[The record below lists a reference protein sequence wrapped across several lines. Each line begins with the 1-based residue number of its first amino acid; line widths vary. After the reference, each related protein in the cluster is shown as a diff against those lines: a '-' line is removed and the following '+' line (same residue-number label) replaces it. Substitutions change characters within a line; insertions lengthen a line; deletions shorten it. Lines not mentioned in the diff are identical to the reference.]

1 MVFNGLIRWSF
12 LATATLTLWTA
23 TATWQDDRSKAPQD
37 AGDDDDCGEC
47 CKNVVELWKNM
58 VEEER
63 HFALLLDVGL
73 CLATLVALGCVSFIV
88 GGWVKPRAPRYW
100 TRRTWNPFIDD
111 YYAEVE
117 VTSELRDI
125 IQQLFD
131 MTTQSENMGR
141 GEDGKWAS
149 HKSFRVLQVH
159 RIENGPL
166 WTSYARLRKSIGS
179 WKSTAKKI
187 PNAGLRLRTEEAIQE
202 LDFEDE
208 KLSAAGMV
216 QNFVKSLGLDAKRN
230 ERLMFHGSPGHRAV
244 NLHTGQMIFPEADKT
259 PVYAIKHSG
268 FDDRLSSVKGM
279 YGSGVYFAQKACK
292 ADQYAGQYHWPPPPG
307 SPHSGYSS
315 IGERATIFLSRVT
328 LGCPYKTDLSL
339 EQLRR
344 PPCIEGH
351 FDLNLLWNE
360 DLRPGS
366 TPWRMKGVPCC
377 ICSHPR
383 FDSVMAGLKIDLR
396 EKLYR
401 EFVVYDKQCYPE
413 FMVTYE
419 RCLRPI
425 PPRNRGSRR

>member
-1 MVFNGLIRWSF
+1 MSSKQTIRAVCLLVT
-12 LATATLTLWTA
+12 LAWPILAAHQEGPKKETVEE
-23 TATWQDDRSKAPQD
+23 
-37 AGDDDDCGEC
+37 DCDEC
-47 CKNVVELWKNM
+47 CKNVVDVWKNM

-63 HFALLLDVGL
+63 HVALLLDVGL
-73 CLATLVALGCVSFIV
+73 CVASMVALGCVSFIV

-100 TRRTWNPFIDD
+100 TRRTWNPFSDK

-117 VTSELRDI
+117 VTEELRDI

-141 GEDGKWAS
+141 GEDGKWIS
-149 HKSFRVLQVH
+149 HKSFRVLRVH

-166 WTSYARLRKSIGS
+166 WTSYARLRNSLHS
-179 WKSTAKKI
+179 WKGSLQKI
-187 PNAGLRLRTEEAIQE
+187 PNAALRKRTEDALQE
-202 LDFEDE
+202 LDFEEE
-208 KLSAAGMV
+208 KLASAGTLK
-216 QNFVKSLGLDAKRN
+216 QFVKSLRLDRKKN

-244 NLHTGQMIFPEADKT
+244 NLNSGQVIFPEEDKT
-259 PVYAIKHSG
+259 PVYAIKHAG

-307 SPHSGYSS
+307 SPYSGYSS

-328 LGCPYKTDLSL
+328 LGCPYKTELSL
-339 EQLRR
+339 EQLCR
-344 PPCIEGH
+344 PPCLEGH

-360 DLRPGS
+360 DLRPSS
-366 TPWRMKGVPCC
+366 TPWRLKGVPCC

-383 FDSVMAGLKIDLR
+383 FDSVMAGLHIDMR

-419 RCLRPI
+419 RCSRPI
-425 PPRNRGSRR
+425 PPRSRASSRR